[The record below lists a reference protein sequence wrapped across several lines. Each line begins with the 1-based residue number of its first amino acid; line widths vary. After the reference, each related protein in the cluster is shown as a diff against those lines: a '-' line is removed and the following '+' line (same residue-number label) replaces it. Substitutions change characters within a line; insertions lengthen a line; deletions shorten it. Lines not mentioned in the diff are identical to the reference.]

1 MTGTEL
7 SDRLHGITRNSHFGT
22 CIDQRDVAA
31 CEVFIDTGKSRKPIA
46 EAVYDEENK
55 YIKLIPE
62 AKSRAYGKKESR
74 K

>member
-1 MTGTEL
+1 MTGAEL
-7 SDRLHGITRNSHFGT
+7 SKQVTKRG
-22 CIDQRDVAA
+22 RDIAS

-46 EAVYDEENK
+46 EVVYDEENK

-62 AKSRAYGKKESR
+62 AKSRAYGKKESQ